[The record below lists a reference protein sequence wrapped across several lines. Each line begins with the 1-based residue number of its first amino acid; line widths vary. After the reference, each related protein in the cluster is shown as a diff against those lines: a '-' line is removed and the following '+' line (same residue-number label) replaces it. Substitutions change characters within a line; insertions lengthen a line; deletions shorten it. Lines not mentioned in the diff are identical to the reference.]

1 MQELVFDRFH
11 SHLID
16 RIALRDGL
24 VPHERWHGLPSKY
37 HDGEPESLRRRLV
50 EKYFDQFVD
59 LSPWSGEVDRTLTL
73 LALFPEVST
82 SARSFHWSDHQLVN
96 NIWDINF
103 PNEWIDQTLWNDAI
117 ANAFATLRLSGFGDI
132 LQTMAADPSF
142 TFTKL
147 DALEQDWID
156 DLESSR
162 YNLATISYWARA
174 LNKRLMLAFERH
186 YLELPKGHLPTDYDV
201 RSGFGETVLDSANIK
216 PGDVG
221 IYSQL
226 VDLCGWIAEHL
237 DGLIR
242 LELAHPKAALCKNL
256 DVAPHRLPGDLADT
270 AMLVRA
276 NFSEYLSVV
285 PAPRTLE
292 EAIELRERKEV
303 ARLAE
308 LIGQWTVAAASVNS
322 KIENR
327 IASDIR
333 NAQRELLVLDRVRR
347 FNQSELG
354 IWIKLVGGMA
364 PGLSTILSL
373 ADVAAFYVDRWRRER
388 HVWVSTNRRLSKH
401 GVIS

>member
-1 MQELVFDRFH
+1 MIDHVSKKARDSRHEGKQMQELVFDRFH

-186 YLELPKGHLPTDYDV
+186 SV
-201 RSGFGETVLDSANIK
+201 QWSARRSFASSGG
-216 PGDVG
+216 
-221 IYSQL
+221 
-226 VDLCGWIAEHL
+226 
-237 DGLIR
+237 
-242 LELAHPKAALCKNL
+242 
-256 DVAPHRLPGDLADT
+256 VAPTPPTPVDARRV
-270 AMLVRA
+270 VRPSSQQM
-276 NFSEYLSVV
+276 FQSS
-285 PAPRTLE
+285 RS
-292 EAIELRERKEV
+292 
-303 ARLAE
+303 ARYQSQN
-308 LIGQWTVAAASVNS
+308 GPSS
-322 KIENR
+322 KR
-327 IASDIR
+327 
-333 NAQRELLVLDRVRR
+333 
-347 FNQSELG
+347 
-354 IWIKLVGGMA
+354 
-364 PGLSTILSL
+364 
-373 ADVAAFYVDRWRRER
+373 
-388 HVWVSTNRRLSKH
+388 
-401 GVIS
+401 